1 MVRAGRVF
9 VIDMVGSVAVVAL
22 LTFTMDCSARPTAF
36 QSGHFADSRRRFLGR
51 QPGSWFTDKL
61 LPDGAI
67 RAGVIM
73 MIRMSALRMMR
84 VSLLP
89 RALAIAAVLA
99 IGFVFSSVNAQ
110 TPGQPA
116 GARAE
121 LLDKL
126 HAALAD
132 SSSPREAQLYSQ
144 QIWALWLSHPDPAI
158 NQLMQD
164 ALAARQGQRFELAI
178 SLLDQIIERQPDYAE
193 AWNQRATIYFMIGN
207 YEKSLED
214 VAETLKRE
222 PRHFG
227 ALSGR
232 GMIRLRQGRDALAWQ
247 NFEAARKI
255 HPYIAG
261 RESVPK
267 SAREIDT

>member
-1 MVRAGRVF
+1 MTIRLNLS
-9 VIDMVGSVAVVAL
+9 ITL
-22 LTFTMDCSARPTAF
+22 L
-36 QSGHFADSRRRFLGR
+36 
-51 QPGSWFTDKL
+51 
-61 LPDGAI
+61 
-67 RAGVIM
+67 
-73 MIRMSALRMMR
+73 
-84 VSLLP
+84 
-89 RALAIAAVLA
+89 IAAVLA
-99 IGFVFSSVNAQ
+99 IGFASPPVSAQ
-110 TPGQPA
+110 TPGHSLA
-116 GARAE
+116 ARAE

-126 HAALAD
+126 HAALAE
-132 SSSPREAQLYSQ
+132 SASPQEAHLYSQ

-158 NQLMQD
+158 NQLMQE
-164 ALAARQGQRFELAI
+164 ALAARQEEKFDAAI

-193 AWNQRATIYFMIGN
+193 AWNQRATIYFMIGQ

-247 NFEAARKI
+247 NFEAARKF
-255 HPYIAG
+255 HPFIGG
-261 RESVPK
+261 RQAVPK

>member
-1 MVRAGRVF
+1 MMPLRLSS
-9 VIDMVGSVAVVAL
+9 ML
-22 LTFTMDCSARPTAF
+22 L
-36 QSGHFADSRRRFLGR
+36 
-51 QPGSWFTDKL
+51 
-61 LPDGAI
+61 
-67 RAGVIM
+67 V
-73 MIRMSALRMMR
+73 
-84 VSLLP
+84 
-89 RALAIAAVLA
+89 IAAVLA
-99 IGFVFSSVNAQ
+99 TGFASPSVSAQ
-110 TPGQPA
+110 TPGQSIP
-116 GARAE
+116 ARAE

-164 ALAARQGQRFELAI
+164 ALAARRAERFDVAI

-193 AWNQRATIYFMIGN
+193 AWNQRATIYFMIGD

-255 HPYIAG
+255 HPYIGG